1 MIGSFRN
8 LLVALALAFMAG
20 ASASDLAAAQ
30 GSSDEQYGHPEWL
43 VDAAWLHQNLEQ
55 DDLALVAFTPAE
67 EFVAG
72 HIPGSAQIDWPALQ
86 IVETTESSLATWQSD
101 VEALLTDL
109 GIERDDTLVIY
120 DGGSF
125 FAPRLWWILYQ
136 LGHEDVRILNGGLA
150 AWEADGGEVQQGE
163 SQVEPAA
170 EPYVG
175 EPNDD
180 ALVTI
185 DEAEAALAA
194 DEALFVDARRFEDEY
209 AVGHIPGAV
218 NVPFMAN
225 ADATGAWK
233 TPVELRALY
242 EEAGVS
248 GDRPLIVYCSTGV
261 RASVDYFAL
270 RQLGFEDVGVFTGS
284 FTEWSSD
291 PDRPVTVG
299 EEP

>member
-1 MIGSFRN
+1 
-8 LLVALALAFMAG
+8 
-20 ASASDLAAAQ
+20 
-30 GSSDEQYGHPEWL
+30 
-43 VDAAWLHQNLEQ
+43 
-55 DDLALVAFTPAE
+55 
-67 EFVAG
+67 
-72 HIPGSAQIDWPALQ
+72 
-86 IVETTESSLATWQSD
+86 
-101 VEALLTDL
+101 
-109 GIERDDTLVIY
+109 
-120 DGGSF
+120 
-125 FAPRLWWILYQ
+125 
-136 LGHEDVRILNGGLA
+136 
-150 AWEADGGEVQQGE
+150 VQQGE

-185 DEAEAALAA
+185 AEAEAALAA
-194 DEALFVDARRFEDEY
+194 DEALFIDARRFEDEY
-209 AVGHIPGAV
+209 AAGHIPGAV

-233 TPVELRALY
+233 TPAELRALY

-248 GDRPLIVYCSTGV
+248 GNRPLIVYCSTGV

-291 PDRPVTVG
+291 PDRPVTIG
-299 EEP
+299 EAP